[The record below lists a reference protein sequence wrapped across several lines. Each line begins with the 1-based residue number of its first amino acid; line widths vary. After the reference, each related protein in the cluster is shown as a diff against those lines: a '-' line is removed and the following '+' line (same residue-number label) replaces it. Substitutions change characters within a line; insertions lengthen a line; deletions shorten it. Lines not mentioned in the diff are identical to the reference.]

1 MTSTEEE
8 WWRQAGK
15 RLHTLDHPG
24 SDQEVQRIRTKTIL
38 MKIGRRAKRL
48 YAPNGG
54 ITLINED
61 QQQDQVILALL
72 HDRATLS
79 TIQAVIQVMQNL
91 DATLRASDGVKWFN
105 LLYLMVTKAVYE
117 KLSAPGWADVRW
129 LTQLDIVFA
138 RFYFDALANWYTN
151 PALVPRAWM
160 ALFESRDRPDILRVQ
175 FALAGV
181 NAHINHDL
189 PLAVVQTCQDMQIIP
204 DRGSPEHHDYE
215 AVNGIL
221 NEVEPQV
228 LRIIATGIIG
238 EVAED
243 LNVLGRLLAMW
254 NVQTARDTAW
264 TNAEILW
271 QLRDQPTV
279 RENFLLVLDRM
290 TGLAGRGLLV

>member
-1 MTSTEEE
+1 M
-8 WWRQAGK
+8 
-15 RLHTLDHPG
+15 
-24 SDQEVQRIRTKTIL
+24 
-38 MKIGRRAKRL
+38 
-48 YAPNGG
+48 
-54 ITLINED
+54 NEN
-61 QQQDQVILALL
+61 QQQNQVILALL
-72 HDRATLS
+72 RDRATLS
-79 TIQAVIQVMQNL
+79 TVQAVIEVMQNL
-91 DATLRASDGVKWFN
+91 DTTLRASDGVKWFN

-117 KLSAPGWADVRW
+117 KLSAAGWNDVRW
-129 LTQLDIVFA
+129 ITQLDIVFA

-151 PALVPRAWM
+151 PTMVPRAWM
-160 ALFESRDRPDILRVQ
+160 ALFESCDRPDILRVQ

-189 PLAVVQTCQDMQIIP
+189 PLAVVQTCQDMQITP
-204 DRGSPEHHDYE
+204 DRGSPEYRDYE
-215 AVNGIL
+215 TVNGIL
-221 NEVEPQV
+221 NEVEPQA
-228 LRIIATGIIG
+228 LSILATGIIG

-279 RENFLLVLDRM
+279 RESFLLVLDRM